1 MSIAYETTSLLVEF
15 VPARPPAARPRH
27 REAEQRPR
35 ALTPRELPAGVHAI
49 GEVLPLVLAQMGLR
63 VT

>member
-1 MSIAYETTSLLVEF
+1 MSIAYETASLFVEI
-15 VPARPPAARPRH
+15 VPACPPARRPVRH
-27 REAEQRPR
+27 EADSKRP
-35 ALTPRELPAGVHAI
+35 AAAPQKLPAGVQAI